1 MQKTL
6 AFFYLHHY
14 NNDEYLSWYEIL
26 TFSAH
31 HRRKNMHIPSGFI
44 IREVAGETVAI
55 PTGEASKNLSGLV
68 ALSGCGRFLFELLYT
83 EQTEQSLV
91 DALLET
97 YDVTPATAQA
107 DVAEFLGILREN
119 GILIEK

>member
-1 MQKTL
+1 
-6 AFFYLHHY
+6 
-14 NNDEYLSWYEIL
+14 
-26 TFSAH
+26 
-31 HRRKNMHIPSGFI
+31 MHVPSGFI

-55 PTGEASKNLSGLV
+55 PTGEAAKNLSGLV

-91 DALLET
+91 DALLES